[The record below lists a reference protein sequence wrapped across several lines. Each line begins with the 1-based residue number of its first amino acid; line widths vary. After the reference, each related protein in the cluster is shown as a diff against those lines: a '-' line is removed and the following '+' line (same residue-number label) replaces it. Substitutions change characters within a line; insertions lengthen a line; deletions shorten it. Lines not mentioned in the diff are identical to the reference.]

1 MNPDQAVH
9 ALYIQATRKAAKPG
23 IEKHL
28 EALTKSTSF
37 PAVFVREAMK
47 TKGVSTESWSE
58 VLKALSRTTR
68 QYSIGDKAFM
78 ATLNDLQEPWLLAA
92 IQAATVSDDAPLV
105 VLAALANDGSET
117 SHDALLAE
125 FERARTAKDDWALRY
140 KLKRIWR
147 YAKQNTHMSALD
159 ATVKA
164 ELASREGKKAETSLA
179 KKLGLNVDLLKFFL
193 EVDGTRPKQQSR
205 PVHLIISANDL
216 HSGLPTQA
224 LGLDERDKPP
234 RDFLKV
240 REWLASVTRKEKI
253 EWNWDLV
260 RVTTNLRG
268 KHREAMVEWLRSQ
281 RESPIAQ

>member
-1 MNPDQAVH
+1 VKADQAVH
-9 ALYIQATRKAAKPG
+9 SLYIQSTRKAEKRA
-23 IEKHL
+23 IEEHL
-28 EALTKSTSF
+28 RALEESPSF

-47 TKGVSTESWSE
+47 ARAVSTDPWTE

-78 ATLNDLQEPWLLAA
+78 ATLNDLQAPWLLGA

-105 VLAALANDGSET
+105 VLAALAHDGSET

-125 FERARTAKDDWALRY
+125 FERARTSKDDWALRY

-147 YAKQNTHMSALD
+147 YAKQNAHMQALD

-164 ELASREGKKAETSLA
+164 ELASRDGVKAESSIA
-179 KKLGLNVDLLKFFL
+179 KKLGLNVELLKFFL
-193 EVDGTRPKQQSR
+193 EIDGSKPKGAR
-205 PVHLIISANDL
+205 EVHLIISADDR

-224 LGLDERDKPP
+224 LGVEDKPP

-240 REWLASVTRKEKI
+240 RDWFSSVTKRERI
-253 EWNWDLV
+253 TWHWDTV
-260 RVTTNLRG
+260 RIRTNLRG
-268 KHREAMVEWLRSQ
+268 KHRDAMVEWLRGD
-281 RESPIAQ
+281 RPSPVA

>member
-1 MNPDQAVH
+1 MKSDQAVH
-9 ALYIQATRKAAKPG
+9 ALYIQATRKAAKAA
-23 IEKHL
+23 IDAHL
-28 EALTKSTSF
+28 NALEQSPAF

-47 TKGVSTESWSE
+47 SKPITTEAWAE

-78 ATLNDLQEPWLLAA
+78 ATLTDLQEPWLLGA

-105 VLAALANDGSET
+105 VLAALAHDGSET

-147 YAKQNTHMSALD
+147 YAKQNAHMAALD

-164 ELASREGKKAETSLA
+164 ELAARDGKKAEASLA
-179 KKLGLNVDLLKFFL
+179 KKLGLNVELLKFFL
-193 EVDGTRPKQQSR
+193 EVDGARPKQSR
-205 PVHLIISANDL
+205 PVHLIISADDR
-216 HSGLPTQA
+216 HSNLPTQA

-240 REWLASVTRKEKI
+240 RDWLSAVTKREKI
-253 EWNWDLV
+253 VWNWDLV

-268 KHREAMVEWLRSQ
+268 KHRDAMVEWLRGL
-281 RESPIAQ
+281 RETPTAD